1 MRFCGPLCFACVTSC
16 LVLTSVADAAVNE
29 TEIAHTGT
37 STLRATLGGKSLQ
50 IAFTAIQVKN
60 SDPRFPIEP
69 DHANEVSV
77 IQRMTITVDGQTLFV
92 PRSVFADLFN
102 ARKASV
108 VLEKAAFVLSIVG
121 ADGADL

>member
-1 MRFCGPLCFACVTSC
+1 M
-16 LVLTSVADAAVNE
+16 
-29 TEIAHTGT
+29 
-37 STLRATLGGKSLQ
+37 
-50 IAFTAIQVKN
+50 KN
-60 SDPRFPIEP
+60 SDPRFPLEP
-69 DHANEVSV
+69 DYANEVSV

-121 ADGADL
+121 ADGADLYLVRVYFDATMIHRRMVYDAFDSKTPVEETQYRKGEILDN